1 MIIFADLDGKGFV
14 NNETVELNICIDS
27 WLIVQRPVPNF
38 KYNSQLTF
46 VFGYCLTT

>member
-27 WLIVQRPVPNF
+27 WLIVSKGLYQILNTIPSWLLYLDTV
-38 KYNSQLTF
+38 
-46 VFGYCLTT
+46 